1 MFGPVAAE
9 VGLQLLLRPYRS
21 ALGDIAWYVVT
32 ASHVCKSLTLILSEV
47 IKRCLEELSQY
58 CRWGNLPMLFVF
70 QSRGAS
76 SFARRPQWSLS
87 MAYVL
92 GSLWVFRK
100 SRENNWWI
108 ENMVRAFGALVEFLA
123 KMQCVRF
130 LQAITSKELNVS
142 LAGCLTIA
150 WSN

>member
-9 VGLQLLLRPYRS
+9 VGLQLLLRPYSS
-21 ALGDIAWYVVT
+21 ALGEIAWYVVT
-32 ASHVCKSLTLILSEV
+32 ASHVYTSVTLILSEV
-47 IKRCLEELSQY
+47 FKRCLEDLSQY
-58 CRWGNLPMLFVF
+58 CCWGNLPLLFVF
-70 QSRGAS
+70 QSRGIT

-87 MAYVL
+87 MAYIL

-100 SRENNWWI
+100 SWENNWWI
-108 ENMVRAFGALVEFLA
+108 KNMVRAFGALFNFLA
-123 KMQCVRF
+123 KMQYVRF
-130 LQAITSKELNVS
+130 LQAITSEELNVS